1 MSGISAQGST
11 LHIATGTGGAKTI
24 TAITVGS
31 PAIVTSTAHG
41 LSDGDVIA
49 IAAVVGTMSTPLNG
63 TSRVISNVTA
73 NTFALLDFDSTGLTY
88 TSGGTATP
96 VTYTKINGVLSFS
109 GMDGAASD
117 LDVTDLDSTAMEYI
131 SGLVDEGKFSF
142 EAKRIVPADN
152 GQIAMIAARNSGA
165 ITGLKLTLPDAAVAT
180 FNVLVKTVPTAGG
193 VNAVL
198 KGNYD
203 CKITGPVVWS

>member
-11 LHIATGTGGAKTI
+11 LQAATGTGGAKTI
-24 TAITVGS
+24 TAISVGN

-41 LSDGDVIA
+41 LTNGTLVT
-49 IAAVVGTMSTPLNG
+49 IAAVTGTMAALVNT
-63 TSRVISNVTA
+63 TQIICNVTA
-73 NTFALLDFDSTGLTY
+73 NTIALLNVDTTGLAY

-109 GMDGAASD
+109 GFDGAASD
-117 LDVTDLDSTAMEYI
+117 LDTTDLDSTAMEYI
-131 SGLVDEGKFSF
+131 NGLVDEGKFSF
-142 EAKRIVPADN
+142 EAKRIKTDA
-152 GQIAMIAARNSGA
+152 GQLALRAARTSGA
-165 ITGLKLTLPDAAVAT
+165 VMGLKLTLPDTAVAT

-198 KGNYD
+198 KGNFD
-203 CKITGPVVWS
+203 CKITGAVTWS

>member
-24 TAITVGS
+24 TAITVGN

-41 LSDGDVIA
+41 LSDGDVVT
-49 IAAVVGTMSTPLNG
+49 IAAVAGTMSTTLNS

-96 VTYTKINGVLSFS
+96 VTYTKVNGVLSFS
-109 GMDGAASD
+109 GLDGAASD
-117 LDVTDLDSTAMEYI
+117 LDVTDLDSTSMEYI
-131 SGLVDEGKFSF
+131 NGLIDEGKFSF
-142 EAKRIVPADN
+142 EAKRIVADN
-152 GQIAMIAARNSGA
+152 GQIAMIAARASGA
-165 ITGLKLTLPDAAVAT
+165 VTGLKLTLPDAAVAS
-180 FNVLVKTVPTAGG
+180 FNVLVKTVPVTGA

-198 KGNYD
+198 KGTFD

>member
-24 TAITVGS
+24 TAITVGN
-31 PAIVTSTAHG
+31 PAIVTSAAHG
-41 LSDGDVIA
+41 LSDGDVVT
-49 IAAVVGTMSTPLNG
+49 IAAVVGTMSTSING
-63 TSRVISNVTA
+63 TSRVVSNVTA

-96 VTYTKINGVLSFS
+96 VTYTKVNGVLSFS

-142 EAKRIVPADN
+142 EAKRIVADN
-152 GQIAMIAARNSGA
+152 GQIALIAARNSGA
-165 ITGLKLTLPDAAVAT
+165 VTGLKLTLPDTSVAS

-198 KGNYD
+198 KGTYD
-203 CKITGPVVWS
+203 CKISGPVVWS

>member
-1 MSGISAQGST
+1 MSGISAQGSL

-24 TAITVGS
+24 TAITVGN
-31 PAIVTSTAHG
+31 PAIVTSAAHG
-41 LSDGDVIA
+41 LADGDVVT
-49 IAAVVGTMSTPLNG
+49 IAAVAGTMSTTLNS

-96 VTYTKINGVLSFS
+96 VTYTKVNGVLSFS

-142 EAKRIVPADN
+142 EAKRIAADN
-152 GQIAMIAARNSGA
+152 GQIALIAARNSGA
-165 ITGLKLTLPDAAVAT
+165 VTGLKLTLPDAAVAT

-198 KGNYD
+198 KGSYD

>member
-24 TAITVGS
+24 TAITVGN

-41 LSDGDVIA
+41 LSNGDVVSIA
-49 IAAVVGTMSTPLNG
+49 SVAGTMSTTLNG
-63 TSRVISNVTA
+63 TSRVIANVTA

-96 VTYTKINGVLSFS
+96 DTYTKINGVISFS
-109 GMDGAASD
+109 GFDGAATE
-117 LDVTDLDSTAMEYI
+117 LDTTDLDSTAMEYI
-131 SGLVDEGKFSF
+131 SGLMDEGKFSF
-142 EAKRIVPADN
+142 EAKRIAADN
-152 GQIAMIAARNSGA
+152 GQIAMVAARASGA
-165 ITGLKLTLPDAAVAT
+165 VTGLKLTLPDAAVAT

-198 KGNYD
+198 KGTYD
-203 CKITGPVVWS
+203 CKITGPVSWA

>member
-24 TAITVGS
+24 TAITVGN
-31 PAIVTSTAHG
+31 PAIVTSAAHG
-41 LSDGDVIA
+41 LSDGDVVT
-49 IAAVVGTMSTPLNG
+49 IAAVVGTMSTTLNS
-63 TSRVISNVTA
+63 TVHVISNVTT

-109 GMDGAASD
+109 GLDGAASD

-131 SGLVDEGKFSF
+131 NGLVDEGKFSF
-142 EAKRIVPADN
+142 EAKRIAADN
-152 GQIAMIAARNSGA
+152 GQIAVIAARASGA
-165 ITGLKLTLPDAAVAT
+165 VTGLKLTLPDLAVAT
-180 FNVLVKTVPTAGG
+180 FNVLVKTVPVNGA

-198 KGNYD
+198 KGSYD

>member
-24 TAITVGS
+24 TAITVGN
-31 PAIVTSTAHG
+31 PAIVTSAAHG
-41 LSDGDVIA
+41 LSDGDVVT

-96 VTYTKINGVLSFS
+96 VTYTKVNGVLSFS
-109 GMDGAASD
+109 GMDGAATD
-117 LDVTDLDSTAMEYI
+117 LDTTDLDSTAMEYI

-142 EAKRIVPADN
+142 EAKRIAADN
-152 GQIAMIAARNSGA
+152 GQIALMAARNSGA
-165 ITGLKLTLPDAAVAT
+165 VTGLKLTLPDAAVAT

-198 KGNYD
+198 KGSYD

>member
-1 MSGISAQGST
+1 M
-11 LHIATGTGGAKTI
+11 HVATGVSGAKTI
-24 TAITVGS
+24 TAISVGN
-31 PAIVTSTAHG
+31 PAIVTSAAHG
-41 LSDGDVIA
+41 LTNGSVIT
-49 IAAVVGTMSTPLNG
+49 IAAVTGTMASVVNT
-63 TSRVISNVTA
+63 TQVVSNVTA
-73 NTFALLDFDSTGLTY
+73 NTFALLNVDTTGLAY

-96 VTYTKINGVLSFS
+96 LAYTKINGVLTFS

-142 EAKRIVPADN
+142 EAKRIKTDN
-152 GQIAMIAARNSGA
+152 GQIALRAARVSGA
-165 ITGLKLTLPDAAVAT
+165 VTGLKLTLPDASVAT

-198 KGNYD
+198 KGSYD